1 MLPAQWACAAWFS
14 RHQTFQK
21 WLTALIV
28 LLVFSFAGT
37 FVYMALEPEWNLF
50 DAMYFTVRVLGTR
63 TMIFLFAACLC

>member
-21 WLTALIV
+21 WLMALIV

-50 DAMYFTVRVLGTR
+50 DAVSHAAAQTLHYHVL
-63 TMIFLFAACLC
+63 ACR